1 MNISAYI
8 LEYLKQ
14 FGTATVPGF
23 GVFSL
28 ENSKAVINSENG
40 SILPPASQIAF
51 TPDYEVQSDDLA
63 AFVSEQKEITP
74 EASKSDLKIQ
84 TDFWKKKLQSENI
97 LEISGLGTLMIGEDS
112 KIHFKGKR
120 VESGH
125 PDFYGLEEIK
135 LSDIKTPQKQ
145 KTVESTGKEYK
156 VSKSLLWIFLIAVP
170 VAVIAYLAITNQ
182 ELLFGNQSFTQE
194 KDSIK
199 KIQNKPVVIVKDTA
213 TLPTDSTMLKVSDS
227 LKKDSVVKNSSQ
239 PAKVVSTVKAPITP
253 KQQH

>member
-51 TPDYEVQSDDLA
+51 VCDYEAQSDDLA
-63 AFVSEQKEITP
+63 AFISEQKQMTL

-97 LEISGLGTLMIGEDS
+97 LEISGLGTITIEEDS

-120 VESGH
+120 VESAH

-135 LSDIKTPQKQ
+135 LSDIKNNQKP
-145 KTVESTGKEYK
+145 KAVESTGKEYK
-156 VSKSLLWIFLIAVP
+156 VGKSLLWIFLIAIP

-182 ELLFGNQSFTQE
+182 ELLFGNQSFKQE

-199 KIQNKPVVIVKDTA
+199 ALQNKPQVIVKDTVKM
-213 TLPTDSTMLKVSDS
+213 PTDSTLIKVSDS
-227 LKKDSVVKNSSQ
+227 LKKDSIVKPAAQ
-239 PAKVVSTVKAPITP
+239 PLKAVPTAKAAITP